1 MEKEKTNK
9 NKNSM
14 AIYDTLRDMAI
25 SFKFTPGERINE
37 SELSATL
44 GVSRTPLREAMQKLV
59 SENLL
64 RWERNKGFFC
74 RPLEGKEI
82 FDLYQFRRLIEA
94 EVVRVICRNSSD
106 EELQELKEFV
116 ESTKEYSDPDQ
127 GIEIDQEFHEKLAVM
142 SGSNELL
149 RALKKTDQRIFFIRW
164 IDLVK
169 HGPARMN
176 KHSDI
181 VDALI
186 ARDEELAVT
195 TMENHVEQHLEQISD
210 LIREGYGF
218 IYTGNTP
225 NIEKH

>member
-1 MEKEKTNK
+1 MSKTTK
-9 NKNSM
+9 QKSST

-37 SELSATL
+37 SELSTAL

-74 RPLEGKEI
+74 RPLDVKEI
-82 FDLYQFRRLIEA
+82 YDLYQFRRVIET
-94 EVVRVICRNSSD
+94 EVVRILCRNATD
-106 EELQELKEFV
+106 EQLQDLKVFV
-116 ESTKEYSDPDQ
+116 EKTKDYEAPDEGIDIDQ
-127 GIEIDQEFHEKLAVM
+127 GFHEKLAVM
-142 SGSNELL
+142 SDNNELVS
-149 RALKKTDQRIFFIRW
+149 ALKKVNQRIFFIRW

-176 KHSDI
+176 KHIDI
-181 VDALI
+181 VNALI
-186 ARDEELAVT
+186 NRDEELAVS

-225 NIEKH
+225 NI

>member
-1 MEKEKTNK
+1 MNK
-9 NKNSM
+9 AAKQKSST

-74 RPLEGKEI
+74 RPLDVKEI
-82 FDLYQFRRLIEA
+82 YDLYQFRRLIET
-94 EVVRVICRNSSD
+94 EVVRIVCRNASD
-106 EELQELKEFV
+106 EALQELKEYV
-116 ESTKEYSDPDQ
+116 EQTAEYSDPDQ
-127 GIEIDQEFHEKLAVM
+127 GIDIDQGFHKKIAVM
-142 SGSNELL
+142 SDNNELVQ
-149 RALKKTDQRIFFIRW
+149 ALNKIDQRIFFVRW

-181 VDALI
+181 VNAMI
-186 ARDEELAVT
+186 ARDEELAVS
-195 TMENHVEQHLEQISD
+195 TMANHVEQHLEQISD

-225 NIEKH
+225 KI

>member
-1 MEKEKTNK
+1 MESAKENK
-9 NKNSM
+9 NKSST
-14 AIYDTLRDMAI
+14 AIYDKLRDMAI

-37 SELSATL
+37 SELSSML

-82 FDLYQFRRLIEA
+82 YDLYQFRRLIEA
-94 EVVRVICRNSSD
+94 EVVRLLCRNAKD
-106 EELQELKEFV
+106 EDLLKLKKYV
-116 ESTKEYSDPDQ
+116 ESTAEYNDPDQ
-127 GIEIDQEFHEKLAVM
+127 GIEIDQTFHEKLAVM
-142 SGSNELL
+142 AGNNELVL
-149 RALKKTDQRIFFIRW
+149 ALKKIDQRIFFIRW

-176 KHSDI
+176 KHTDI
-181 VDALI
+181 IKAILD
-186 ARDEELAVT
+186 RNEELAVT
-195 TMENHVEQHLEQISD
+195 TMENHVEQHLEQISE
-210 LIREGYGF
+210 LIREGFGF

-225 NIEKH
+225 KI